1 LRQCENDMLTLVK
14 IAWRNIWR
22 NTLRSSLVI
31 LSMVVGIAAG
41 ILFLGLAY
49 GINNKRMEA
58 SINSY
63 LSHVQIHHKE
73 FRQRMESK
81 YTIDDIQGL
90 EQQLKAIPEVKAYSK
105 RYVVNGLINSPRS
118 GQGIIIKA
126 IDTGTDSLVSNLKD
140 LIIEGSFLE
149 KKRYPPILIGEHLA
163 NRLQVGIDKKVTVIY
178 RSNDEEVANRFKV
191 AGIYRSSALGMEGS
205 VAFMRLE
212 DFESQTGM
220 SGEAHEIAII
230 AHSLETVSS
239 ITEAL
244 EAESSAVESWT
255 DLAPELKLMDV
266 MMDKMIFIIMGII
279 LLALSF
285 GIVNTMLMVILER
298 TRELGMLMS
307 VGMNK
312 MKIFLL
318 VLFETVML
326 SAIGGTIGMVL
337 SSLMIR
343 YLQETGIDLS
353 SVGEGL
359 KTFGIGSTIYPKLL
373 EGDLLTIGLMVVAI
387 GILSAIYPAIKAL
400 KLNPAEAVRAV

>member
-1 LRQCENDMLTLVK
+1 MLTLIK

-31 LSMVVGIAAG
+31 LSMVIGIAAG
-41 ILFLGLAY
+41 ILFLGIAY

-58 SINSY
+58 SIYSY
-63 LSHVQIHHKE
+63 LSHVQIHNKE
-73 FRQRMESK
+73 FGERMETK
-81 YTIDDIQGL
+81 YYIPNF
-90 EQQLKAIPEVKAYSK
+90 ESVEAQLKQIPEVKAYAP
-105 RYVVNGLINSPRS
+105 RYVFNGGIRSPRA

-126 IDTGTDSLVSNLKD
+126 IDIGADSLVSNLKD
-140 LIIEGSFLE
+140 LLIEGTYLD
-149 KKRYPPILIGEHLA
+149 KKRTAPIIIGEKLA
-163 NRLQVGIDKKVTVIY
+163 KKLQVKIGKKVTVNY
-178 RSNDEEVANRFKV
+178 LSDGVEVASSFKV
-191 AGIYRSSALGMEGS
+191 AGIFRSSALGMEERT
-205 VAFMRLE
+205 AFMRRD
-212 DFESQTGM
+212 DFEAQTGV
-220 SGEAHEIAII
+220 SGQAHEIAII
-230 AHSLETVSS
+230 ATSLPAVNVIKEKIVAPGSV
-239 ITEAL
+239 
-244 EAESSAVESWT
+244 VESWT
-255 DLAPELKLMDV
+255 DLAPELELMDV
-266 MMDKMIFIIMGII
+266 MMDKIIFIIMGII

-326 SAIGGTIGMVL
+326 SAIGGPIGML
-337 SSLMIR
+337 FSSLMIN
-343 YLQETGIDLS
+343 YLHKTGIDLS

-373 EGDLLTIGLMVVAI
+373 EGDLLRIGLMVICI

-400 KLNPAEAVRAV
+400 KLKPAEAVRAI